1 MTNLFTF
8 IGIFLIG
15 IAASVIGTLVGGGSL
30 LSITFLIFLG
40 LPPQIAIATDR
51 FGSLG
56 QAITAFFKFL
66 KAKRI
71 VWKYVLLFALLS
83 FAGSLI
89 GANILLKIDTSI
101 LKNIVGI
108 LILLLLPVVFLKRDI
123 GVERGTISRSKM
135 IVGAVLYLLVQILTG
150 FLGGGTGTLIFYIL
164 MIFFGLT
171 IIESSATQLIPVFIL
186 NISSVAIFALHSIVD
201 YRIGVVLLAG
211 MATGGYLGAHLAL
224 KKGDVWVKR
233 VFFLLLVFMG
243 IKLLFFK

>member
-1 MTNLFTF
+1 MLEIITLV
-8 IGIFLIG
+8 GVFLIG

-30 LSITFLIFLG
+30 LSIAFLIFLG
-40 LPPQIAIATDR
+40 LPPQVAIATDR

-71 VWKYVLLFALLS
+71 VWKYVLLFAVLS

-108 LILLLLPVVFLKRDI
+108 LILLLLPVLFLKREV
-123 GVERGTISRSKM
+123 GVERGKINTSKM

-164 MIFFGLT
+164 MICFGLT
-171 IIESSATQLIPVFIL
+171 IIEASATQLIPVFIL
-186 NISSVAIFALHSIVD
+186 NISSVVIFAMHGIID
-201 YRIGVVLLAG
+201 YRLGIALLAG

-243 IKLLFFK
+243 LKLLFFK